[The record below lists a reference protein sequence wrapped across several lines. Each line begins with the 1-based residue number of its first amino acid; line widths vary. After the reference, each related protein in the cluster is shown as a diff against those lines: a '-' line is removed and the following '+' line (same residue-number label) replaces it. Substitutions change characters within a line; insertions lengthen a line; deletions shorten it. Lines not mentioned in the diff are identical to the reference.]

1 MAPPPLNEQG
11 AERNSANNEPATK
24 KKRSLFGF
32 GKKKTDDKATAA
44 DPIKTTS
51 KPETSLP
58 SPPLGRDLS
67 QLSSAPSATTS
78 PIPMD
83 ASHKAPS
90 SPGRGM
96 SSSPRLSSP
105 ATSQIFERDVQESSV
120 AMPNSPAIPS
130 HIQVENHI
138 PPALDATSEAITDD
152 HLNPDSVEI
161 VTHASHQPAAVT
173 VTGAGPY
180 DAQSSSWVDELQSLA
195 EKDEAA
201 SNYGSLDSTDIRR
214 LSFISFADVVQAE
227 QGNNN
232 VAASSRESMRIP
244 GLTSLSSAAINRSP
258 SPIRSPI
265 SSHAE
270 TSPPTSKSGSIK
282 GLDMSPSRRPL
293 GSPSSGAHTLG
304 ATTGTDLNI
313 ETMSQALRRTGST
326 DLSTARSP
334 PISPIDG
341 PSR

>member
-1 MAPPPLNEQG
+1 MSLAPAPEIQKGPVEGSMAPPSLNHQAVDRDPAKSE
-11 AERNSANNEPATK
+11 SATK

-32 GKKKTDDKATAA
+32 GKKKADDKAAA
-44 DPIKTTS
+44 TETTNTTS

-58 SPPLGRDLS
+58 SPPPGKDLS
-67 QLSSAPSATTS
+67 QLSSARSATTS

-83 ASHKAPS
+83 ASHRAPS
-90 SPGRGM
+90 SPGRARCARKFG
-96 SSSPRLSSP
+96 SH
-105 ATSQIFERDVQESSV
+105 AQFTGNSV
-120 AMPNSPAIPS
+120 AYSSGES
-130 HIQVENHI
+130 H

-180 DAQSSSWVDELQSLA
+180 ETQSTSWVDELQSLA

-232 VAASSRESMRIP
+232 IAASSRESMRIP

-282 GLDMSPSRRPL
+282 GLDMSPSRKPL

-304 ATTGTDLNI
+304 AATNNDLNI

>member
-1 MAPPPLNEQG
+1 MSLAPAPEIQKGSVEGSMAPPPLNEQG

-90 SPGRGM
+90 SPGR
-96 SSSPRLSSP
+96 
-105 ATSQIFERDVQESSV
+105 
-120 AMPNSPAIPS
+120 
-130 HIQVENHI
+130 
-138 PPALDATSEAITDD
+138 AITDD